1 MIGKLHGRLWLL
13 AGAAL
18 VLTGCTSEMPKR
30 QRMEA
35 ARAQVNRCADQLDA
49 QTTETGVYVRPSKEQ
64 LEETDPWGRPLTVSY
79 TRDGLSE
86 TLVVRSAGPDGKS
99 HTADDVTAQRMAA
112 NLKGIGEGV
121 KKNVAT
127 VAEEASKGA
136 VRGIIQ
142 GVKEAVQDARA
153 KESPEQEPA
162 DDVKGQKEE
171 KR

>member
-1 MIGKLHGRLWLL
+1 MIGKLHGGLWLL
-13 AGAAL
+13 AGATF
-18 VLTGCTSEMPKR
+18 VLTGCTSEMPKP

-35 ARAQVNRCADQLDA
+35 ARAQVNRWADQLDA
-49 QTTETGVYVRPSKEQ
+49 QTTETGVYVRPTKEQ
-64 LEETDPWGRPLTVSY
+64 LEETDPWGKPLMVSY
-79 TRDGLSE
+79 TQDGLSE
-86 TLVVRSAGPDGKS
+86 TLVVRSAGPDGRS

-127 VAEEASKGA
+127 VAQEASRGA

-153 KESPEQEPA
+153 AESRDQESPDAVNAP
-162 DDVKGQKEE
+162 KEE
-171 KR
+171 GR